1 MKFYWVFALFL
12 LAACADNEKKQGSRV
27 DIRSLNQQFIAAW
40 NNDDTARI
48 HSFMAD
54 DIHFLQA
61 HTHYKGKAEVSDKWV
76 RESLPAISNLKTN
89 VVSSGVTDSIAYEA
103 GTFSVDVT
111 APGEPDAYG
120 EGNYILL
127 WKVASDGTWKL
138 AYAQLEDLPLQ
149 LKNR

>member
-1 MKFYWVFALFL
+1 MKYYWMFALCF
-12 LAACADNEKKQGSRV
+12 LAACAGNDKQNSRV
-27 DIRSLNQQFIAAW
+27 DIRALNQQFITAW

-48 HSFMAD
+48 RSFMAD
-54 DIHFLQA
+54 DIQFLQA
-61 HTHYKGKAEVSDKWV
+61 HTHYKGKAEVSEKWV
-76 RESLPAISNLKTN
+76 RESLPAISNLKTS

-111 APGEPDAYG
+111 APDQPDAFG

-149 LKNR
+149 LKNQ

>member
-1 MKFYWVFALFL
+1 MKYYWIVLLFF
-12 LAACADNEKKQGSRV
+12 LAACGDNGKKQGNRV

-48 HSFMAD
+48 RSFMAD
-54 DIHFLQA
+54 DIQFLQA
-61 HTHYKGKAEVSDKWV
+61 HTHYKGKAEVSEKWV
-76 RESLPAISNLKTN
+76 TESFPAISNLKTN

-111 APGEPDAYG
+111 APDQPDAYG

-149 LKNR
+149 LKAR